1 MNKITDAT
9 SLMAITNAM
18 QVHTI
23 GTIISAISESSTQG
37 KAIDPNLQNVIP
49 EMKEFADNFFDYL
62 RYLTSQIDN
71 ALIDTKKDEVEIIA
85 RAVKQFMFLE
95 NLSFSFAKNEKGER
109 FILIPLWMM
118 YFLPDE
124 YTLLKFEVDRPGDG
138 SFYLIGANKSTI
150 IKSYTEVK
158 RKDIEVEKFYEAVPK
173 YGVCI
178 TGKENKEN

>member
-1 MNKITDAT
+1 MNKITDAA
-9 SLMAITNAM
+9 SLMAITHAM

-62 RYLTSQIDN
+62 RSLTSQIDN
-71 ALIDTKKDEVEIIA
+71 ALIDTKEEEVEIIA
-85 RAVKQFMFLE
+85 RSVKQFMFLE
-95 NLSFSFAKNEKGER
+95 NLSFSFAKNEKDER
-109 FILIPLWMM
+109 FVLIPLWMM

-124 YTLLKFEVDRPGDG
+124 YTLLKFEVARPGDG
-138 SFYLIGANKSTI
+138 SFYLIGASKSTI
-150 IKSYTEVK
+150 IESYTEVK
-158 RKDIEVEKFYEAVPK
+158 RKDIVVETFYEAVPK

-178 TGKENKEN
+178 TKNKEN